1 MNLSLF
7 HDIINHEDIIAI
19 YFVTTMG
26 VYINYQLYKL
36 LKDSSFGIP
45 KPKKMKTQILTK
57 CLNCKTVKPFE
68 ETPVWNDIMYCTKC
82 KSQNIT
88 TFKHN

>member
-1 MNLSLF
+1 MNLSFF

-45 KPKKMKTQILTK
+45 KPKKDENSNT
-57 CLNCKTVKPFE
+57 N
-68 ETPVWNDIMYCTKC
+68 
-82 KSQNIT
+82 
-88 TFKHN
+88 